1 MEALLG
7 LFLIVVVFAL
17 LSGAGR
23 SRESERPAARS
34 ERPANSQ
41 AAAAPQEGGIGSLWP
56 ALIVLMTIAALMYN
70 VR

>member
-7 LFLIVVVFAL
+7 LFLIVVVFAV

-23 SRESERPAARS
+23 TTKGEQPVARS
-34 ERPANSQ
+34 ERPTNPQ
-41 AAAAPQEGGIGSLWP
+41 ATAAPQEGGIGSLWP

>member
-41 AAAAPQEGGIGSLWP
+41 AAAPQEGGIGSLWP